1 MEEGTVIKTIYQDA
15 LDTWGENAQLDVAI
29 EEMSELIKE
38 IIKYKR
44 GLGNKQ
50 HMSEEI
56 ADVMIMLEQ
65 IMQMFGLENDVTT
78 QKSFKI
84 MRLNSYL
91 EKIKLGNSNEK

>member
-44 GLGNKQ
+44 GIGNKQ

-65 IMQMFGLENDVTT
+65 IMQMFGLENDVTA

>member
-44 GLGNKQ
+44 GIGNKQ

>member
-1 MEEGTVIKTIYQDA
+1 MEERTVIKTIYQDA

-44 GLGNKQ
+44 GIGNKQ